1 MTEAKSARDV
11 MKTLINEVK
20 NLKARNDEVDGRF
33 EDVDDRQADMKNA
46 IFLVLSYALEDA
58 SAVMNNES
66 IDETVRAA
74 ARDRYTLSM
83 VTQYT
88 LDPEQFRRTY
98 EPIFGEEM
106 VSEFEKEMQ

>member
-11 MKTLINEVK
+11 MKNIINEVK
-20 NLKARNDEVDGRF
+20 NLKSDNAAMDTRLDGVDGHLA
-33 EDVDDRQADMKNA
+33 DVKNA
-46 IFLVLSYALEDA
+46 VFLVLSYALED
-58 SAVMNNES
+58 SSTVMNNES
-66 IDETVRAA
+66 IDENIRNA

-88 LDPEQFRRTY
+88 LDPVQFRRTY

-106 VSEFEKEMQ
+106 VAEFEKEMQ